1 LDGNVKKLHI
11 GVFESAS
18 LNDFGTVTWR
28 HPDNQKYRFA
38 EVSYWTELAQRLE
51 DAKLDFL
58 FLADTWGFSEVSGER
73 MDISFTEGLDLP
85 RLDPSIVVAAI
96 TPQTTSLGLVIT
108 ASTLLEQP
116 YSLTRRLASLDQISG
131 GRIGWNVVTAGFANT
146 AAANFGREMPA
157 HDQRYDIA
165 DDFMELAY
173 TLMEGGWD
181 PDAIPGDKNG
191 MYADPA
197 KVHRIDYDGPY
208 FRSHGYANA
217 SSTPQGTPFLFQA
230 GTSGRGQRFGATHAE
245 CIFLQGTTPEKVSG
259 YVSAIRE
266 QAASLGRD
274 PQSVKTVVGVSVVV
288 APTREQAHAK
298 YQSYL
303 DLQTPEL
310 AIAAYSM
317 FTGID
322 LSGYDP
328 GTLMDELH
336 TEVGQTQVDRFRG
349 RTIGDVT
356 MEFQRRGVRGFSAIG
371 TPEDVADELCA
382 MAEAADVDGYL
393 LEPWIEPGSTAD
405 LAEHVLPLLR
415 KRGAFRE
422 DYESHTLRERIG
434 GSGSPRLRPDHPGA
448 RYRHW

>member
-1 LDGNVKKLHI
+1 MITRPSVWDGNVKKLHI
-11 GVFESAS
+11 GLFESAS

-38 EVSYWTELAQRLE
+38 DISYWVELAQRLE
-51 DAKLDFL
+51 DAKFDFL
-58 FLADTWGFSEVSGER
+58 FLADTWGYSQVSGKR

-85 RLDPSIVVAAI
+85 RLDPAIVTAAI
-96 TPQTTSLGLVIT
+96 AP
-108 ASTLLEQP
+108 
-116 YSLTRRLASLDQISG
+116 QISG
-131 GRIGWNVVTAGFANT
+131 GRAGWNVVTAGFANT

-173 TLMEGGWD
+173 KLMEGGWD
-181 PDAIPGDKNG
+181 PDAIPADKNG
-191 MYADPA
+191 IYADPA
-197 KVHRIDYDGPY
+197 KVHRIDHDGPY
-208 FRSHGYANA
+208 YRSHGFGNA
-217 SSTPQGTPFLFQA
+217 PSTPQGTPYLFQA
-230 GTSGRGQRFGATHAE
+230 GTSGRGQQFGGTHAE

-259 YVSAIRE
+259 YVTSIR
-266 QAASLGRD
+266 QTAADQGRD
-274 PQSVKTVVGVSVVV
+274 PESVKTVVGVSVVV
-288 APTREQAHAK
+288 APTREQAQAK

-328 GTLMDELH
+328 AAMMDELH

-371 TPEDVADELCA
+371 TPEDVADELCS
-382 MAEAADVDGYL
+382 MAQAANVDGYL
-393 LEPWIEPGSTAD
+393 LEPWVEPGSTAD
-405 LAEHVLPLLR
+405 IAEHVLPLLR

-422 DYESHTLRERIG
+422 EYEEHTLRERMTG
-434 GSGSPRLRPDHPGA
+434 AGSPRLRPDHPGA
-448 RYRHW
+448 RYRNY